1 MYSML
6 KDDRTDTKH
15 SVRASTLSRRDSFP
29 HFLVKKVAEEGL
41 PLYKP
46 RGSLK
51 SFLNKLSDEPLHIS
65 NGLLPMVGT

>member
-29 HFLVKKVAEEGL
+29 HFFVKKVAEEGL
-41 PLYKP
+41 PLYEP
-46 RGSLK
+46 RGPLT
-51 SFLNKLSDEPLHIS
+51 SFLNKLSDEPIHMS